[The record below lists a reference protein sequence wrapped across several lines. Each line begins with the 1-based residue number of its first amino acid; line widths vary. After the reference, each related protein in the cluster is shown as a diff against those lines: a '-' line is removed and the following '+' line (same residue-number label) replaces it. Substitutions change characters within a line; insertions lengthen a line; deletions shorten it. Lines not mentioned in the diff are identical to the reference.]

1 MLLHHSWEEGE
12 PRPVSLETRS
22 GEGTAVE
29 VVDKEL
35 SMTAADAEFVQ

>member
-12 PRPVSLETRS
+12 PRPVSLGTRS

-29 VVDKEL
+29 VVDKEF
-35 SMTAADAEFVQ
+35 SMTAVDTEFVQ